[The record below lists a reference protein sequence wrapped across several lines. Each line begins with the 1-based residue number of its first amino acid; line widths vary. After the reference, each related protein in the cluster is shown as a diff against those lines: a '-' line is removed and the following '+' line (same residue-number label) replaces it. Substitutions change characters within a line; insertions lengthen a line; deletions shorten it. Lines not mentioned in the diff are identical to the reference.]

1 MADPLE
7 QVLRLVAEGH
17 LTAAQAAPIIDALGS
32 ADDALDAADDA
43 LHAADDE
50 LGRVL
55 GDAPVPGTS
64 GRDGGSRPAGGA
76 ATSIRIE
83 ITEHGRKVINLRV
96 PVSLGRMALDRI
108 PGLSGTNA
116 DLVRQALADGRSGTL
131 LVIDD
136 EGDGVRI
143 ALE

>member
-1 MADPLE
+1 MGDAFE
-7 QVLRLVAEGH
+7 QVLRLVADGR
-17 LTAAQAAPIIDALGS
+17 LTAAQAAPILDALSASEAGGPDAGS
-32 ADDALDAADDA
+32 NLD
-43 LHAADDE
+43 
-50 LGRVL
+50 
-55 GDAPVPGTS
+55 
-64 GRDGGSRPAGGA
+64 GRDEASGDRRAGTERGT

-83 ITEHGRKVINLRV
+83 ITEAGRRIVNLRV

-116 DLVRQALADGRSGTL
+116 DLVRRALAEGRSGTL
-131 LVIDD
+131 LHIDD

>member
-1 MADPLE
+1 VADDAFE
-7 QVLRLVAEGH
+7 QVLRLVAEGR
-17 LTAAQAAPIIDALGS
+17 LTAAQAGPILDALNG
-32 ADDALDAADDA
+32 ANETD
-43 LHAADDE
+43 
-50 LGRVL
+50 
-55 GDAPVPGTS
+55 
-64 GRDGGSRPAGGA
+64 RDGARYDSPEPTPAGGSSSGDRGR
-76 ATSIRIE
+76 ATAIRIE
-83 ITEHGRKVINLRV
+83 VTDKGRKTINLRV

-116 DLVRQALADGRSGTL
+116 DLVREALAEGRSGTL